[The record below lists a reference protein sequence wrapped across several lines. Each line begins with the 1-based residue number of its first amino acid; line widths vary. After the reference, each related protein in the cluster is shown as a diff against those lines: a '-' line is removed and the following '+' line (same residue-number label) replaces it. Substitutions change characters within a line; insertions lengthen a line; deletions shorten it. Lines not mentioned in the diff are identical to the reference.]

1 MEHEAFSAA
10 FTGVTKL
17 FLIVE
22 TNLLLVIV
30 AALSWSKH
38 LAGESNSVRWRGSVL
53 RSAAGSDLKLGN
65 CLTSAPGPTTT
76 SCSRLIPSCSNVVS
90 VSMLPGLEGREDREK

>member
-22 TNLLLVIV
+22 TNLLLVTFQNTWPENQV
-30 AALSWSKH
+30 
-38 LAGESNSVRWRGSVL
+38 ER
-53 RSAAGSDLKLGN
+53 LGFKI
-65 CLTSAPGPTTT
+65 S
-76 SCSRLIPSCSNVVS
+76 
-90 VSMLPGLEGREDREK
+90 